1 MGVKTYDFP
10 PYPILKKNIIHFA
23 GPPENESFDA
33 GTATVLPER
42 ALRLG
47 ALPPAILLRPE
58 ALHEKR
64 IH

>member
-10 PYPILKKNIIHFA
+10 PYPFFKKIIHFP

-33 GTATVLPER
+33 GPATVLPER